1 MTCGF
6 CNSLSI
12 HNLYTGNN
20 MPDSRLHLKPQTPPV
35 GVVFLTGPN
44 ASGKG
49 TIATTLLRDGVVQH
63 HVSMGQLLRDVHQ
76 SATTNPEQHLALIQ
90 MLQTQNALQELGHCL
105 NHGLLIPDPWTEA
118 LIEVY
123 LRNHPELH
131 TSLWVLDG
139 YPRRIKAAEHLL
151 SLLEHL
157 HIPVPKVIHLQV
169 PEHEVLRRSLLRNR
183 QDDTEAAVRLRYSIY
198 QKEVLPVI
206 ESLGLH
212 LGADHI
218 AHIDACLGGV
228 PEQEARETI
237 YQRVLD
243 ALILKPDES

>member
-1 MTCGF
+1 M
-6 CNSLSI
+6 
-12 HNLYTGNN
+12 
-20 MPDSRLHLKPQTPPV
+20 

-49 TIATTLLRDGVVQH
+49 TIATRLLRDGVVQH

-76 SATTNPEQHLALIQ
+76 SATTNPEQHLALTQ
-90 MLQTQNALQELGHCL
+90 MLQTENALQELGHCL

-123 LRNHPELH
+123 LRNHPELQ

-151 SLLEHL
+151 RLLEQL
-157 HIPVPKVIHLQV
+157 HTPVLKVIHLQV

-183 QDDTEAAVRLRYSIY
+183 QDDTKAAVQIRYHVY
-198 QKEVLPVI
+198 QTEVLPVI
-206 ESLGLH
+206 EALEVL

-218 AHIDACLGGV
+218 AHIDACLEGI
-228 PEQEARETI
+228 PEQEARESI

-243 ALILKPDES
+243 ALNHNRAES